1 MSPLRWS
8 LPAFAAATAA
18 LALAGAA
25 SAAVTPFTARYTVN
39 TTGDVAIVG
48 NTVLTCPSAAG
59 GCAAVLAGADGR
71 NNDFTMTHVDIDG
84 DPATFASSSADL
96 SVPAGAR
103 VLFAGLYWG
112 GRSGAGGGGAAAP
125 NAGIRAT
132 VKLKVPGAGAYAPVT
147 GAETGDVADSANAYQ
162 ASADVTAQ
170 VTAAG
175 SGTYTVADVQAS
187 TGSDAYGG
195 WSLVV
200 AYRDAAAPLRN
211 LAVFDGFEVVRNQA
225 GDQSK
230 SVTVTGL
237 FAPPAGAVKA
247 KVGVIAYD
255 GDRSST
261 GDTLTLNGSPV
272 SDGLHPVNDVL
283 NSTFAD
289 RGTRFTAKAP
299 DHANSLGMD
308 ASVFAAD
315 GLVANGAT
323 SATIDLTT
331 GGETYY
337 PGVVTSVI
345 DLYAPQ
351 LVVTKSATDV
361 NGGALVAGDVLQY
374 AVTVSN
380 QGTDAASAVV
390 LTDTAPTGTGVVPGS
405 LAITAGDGT
414 GALSDASG
422 DDRGDAATGT
432 IAARLGS
439 GATAAAGGSLA
450 AGASTTATFRV
461 RLGASI
467 PAGTSLVNT
476 AQVAHT
482 AATAGVALV
491 ASSNT
496 VTTVVA
502 APAPVAAKTRLAISI
517 VGPRE
522 LRAGA
527 TGTYRVVVRS
537 LGPATARGVRLRI
550 PIPAGLAV
558 RSLPQGF
565 RVSRGVIVGP
575 AMTMP
580 RGARRTI
587 VLGLAA
593 ASTQRRSVALRASA
607 AGASVTQ
614 VRSQTPVRVV
624 PTPRPEPAVTG

>member
-1 MSPLRWS
+1 MSLLRWS
-8 LPAFAAATAA
+8 LPPLAAAAA
-18 LALAGAA
+18 VLALAGAA
-25 SAAVTPFTARYTVN
+25 SAAVTPFTARYTAN
-39 TTGDVAIVG
+39 TTGDVSITG
-48 NTVLTCPSAAG
+48 NTVVTCPPAAG

-71 NNDFTMTHVDIDG
+71 NNDFTMTYVDIDG

-96 SVPAGAR
+96 SVPSGAQ

-112 GRSGAGGGGAAAP
+112 GRSGAGGGGSAAP
-125 NAGIRAT
+125 NPGIRAT
-132 VKLKVPGAGAYAPVT
+132 VKLKVPGAGAYATVT

-162 ASADVTAQ
+162 AFADVTAQ

-175 SGTYTVADVQAS
+175 NGTYTVADVQAS

-200 AYRDAAAPLRN
+200 AYRDAASPLRN
-211 LAVFDGFEVVRNQA
+211 LAVFDGFEVVRNQV

-230 SVTVTGL
+230 SITVTGL

-272 SDGLHPVNDVL
+272 SDGLHPVADVF
-283 NSTFAD
+283 NSTIAD
-289 RGTRFTAKAP
+289 RGTRVTAKAP

-345 DLYAPQ
+345 DLYAPK
-351 LVVTKSATDV
+351 LVVSKTATDV
-361 NGGALVAGDVLQY
+361 NGGALVPGDVLQY
-374 AVTVSN
+374 AVTVTNEGS
-380 QGTDAASAVV
+380 DAASGVV
-390 LTDTAPTGTGVVPGS
+390 LTDTLPASTTAVAGS

-414 GALSDASG
+414 GVLSDTSG
-422 DDRGDAATGT
+422 DDRGEAAAGT
-432 IAARLGS
+432 VTARLGA
-439 GATAAAGGSLA
+439 GATAVAGGSLA
-450 AGASTTATFRV
+450 AGATTTATFRV
-461 RLGASI
+461 KLGASI
-467 PAGTSLVNT
+467 AAGTSLVNT
-476 AQVAHT
+476 ARVAHT
-482 AATAGVALV
+482 AATAGIALV
-491 ASSNT
+491 ATSNT

-502 APAPVAAKTRLAISI
+502 APAATKARLAISI

-522 LRAGA
+522 LKAGA

-537 LGPATARGVRLRI
+537 LGPATATGVRLRI
-550 PIPAGLAV
+550 PIPPGLAV
-558 RSLPQGF
+558 RSLPKGF
-565 RVSRGVIVGP
+565 RVSGGVIIGP
-575 AMTMP
+575 AMNMP
-580 RGARRTI
+580 KGSRRTI

>member
-1 MSPLRWS
+1 MSLLRWS
-8 LPAFAAATAA
+8 LPPLAAAAA
-18 LALAGAA
+18 VLAFAGAA
-25 SAAVTPFTARYTVN
+25 SAAVTPFTARYTAN
-39 TTGDVAIVG
+39 TTGDVSITG
-48 NTVLTCPSAAG
+48 NTVVTCPPAAG

-71 NNDFTMTHVDIDG
+71 NNDFTMTYVDIDG

-96 SVPAGAR
+96 SVPSGAQ

-112 GRSGAGGGGAAAP
+112 GRSGAGGGGSAAP
-125 NAGIRAT
+125 NPGVRAT
-132 VKLKVPGAGAYAPVT
+132 VKLKVPGAGAYATVA

-162 ASADVTAQ
+162 AFADVTAQ

-175 SGTYTVADVQAS
+175 NGTYTVADVQAS

-200 AYRDAAAPLRN
+200 AYRDAASPLRN
-211 LAVFDGFEVVRNQA
+211 LAVFDGFEVVRNQS

-230 SVTVTGL
+230 SITVTGL
-237 FAPPAGAVKA
+237 FAPPAGAVRA

-272 SDGLHPVNDVL
+272 SDGLHPVADVF
-283 NSTFAD
+283 NSTIAD
-289 RGTRFTAKAP
+289 RGTRVTAKAP

-345 DLYAPQ
+345 DLYAPK
-351 LVVTKSATDV
+351 LVVSKTATDV
-361 NGGALVAGDVLQY
+361 NGGALVPGDVLQY
-374 AVTVSN
+374 AVTVTNEGS
-380 QGTDAASAVV
+380 DAASGVV
-390 LTDTAPTGTGVVPGS
+390 LTDTLPASTSAVAGS

-414 GALSDASG
+414 GVLSDTSG
-422 DDRGDAATGT
+422 DDRGEAAAGT
-432 IAARLGS
+432 VTARLGA
-439 GATAAAGGSLA
+439 GATASAGGSLA
-450 AGASTTATFRV
+450 AGATTTATFRV
-461 RLGASI
+461 KLSASI
-467 PAGTSLVNT
+467 TAGTSLVNT
-476 AQVAHT
+476 ARVAHT
-482 AATAGVALV
+482 AATAGIALV
-491 ASSNT
+491 ATSNT

-502 APAPVAAKTRLAISI
+502 APAATKARLAISI

-522 LRAGA
+522 LKAGA

-537 LGPATARGVRLRI
+537 LGPATATGVRLRI
-550 PIPAGLAV
+550 PIPLGLAV
-558 RSLPQGF
+558 RSLPKGF
-565 RVSRGVIVGP
+565 RVSGGVIIGP
-575 AMTMP
+575 AMNMP
-580 RGARRTI
+580 KGSRRTI